1 MDQSNK
7 FQNKFSFKHASQL
20 ANFAMKQ
27 LIEEEGF
34 FEDPALRSKYL
45 QEDPK
50 RRTQKC
56 GVSFVK
62 RDLEA
67 RQRTEAYRFGMK
79 NGQNKYSK
87 IGLKELNPL

>member
-1 MDQSNK
+1 
-7 FQNKFSFKHASQL
+7 
-20 ANFAMKQ
+20 MKQ

-34 FEDPALRSKYL
+34 YEDPALRSKFM

-50 RRTQKC
+50 KRSQKC

-67 RQRTEAYRFGMK
+67 RQRTEAYR
-79 NGQNKYSK
+79 
-87 IGLKELNPL
+87 

>member
-1 MDQSNK
+1 
-7 FQNKFSFKHASQL
+7 
-20 ANFAMKQ
+20 MKQ
-27 LIEEEGF
+27 LIEEEVF
-34 FEDPALRSKYL
+34 YDEDPQLRSKFL

-67 RQRTEAYRFGMK
+67 RQRTEAYRWAIK
-79 NGQNKYSK
+79 C
-87 IGLKELNPL
+87 